1 MAQRRA
7 FLPGGN
13 ALSRPRLSARRLDRS
28 GDRSEVLYHSLKPVY
43 SKSFSEGVKEP
54 EQMRLRRFA
63 GTSIEKSLANRPLPI
78 YSEVPLQSHHSIL
91 QQHMAGMK
99 NTHPKKLLGKFA
111 GCGILRA
118 AAFPPNILSVPSW
131 LSSGFLHLA
140 KLSRALF
147 AVGISGQTRPGT
159 DSAVSF
165 GDIPAFLSKNATN
178 SLLRGY
184 YK

>member
-43 SKSFSEGVKEP
+43 SISFSEGIKEP
-54 EQMRLRRFA
+54 EQTRLRRFA
-63 GTSIEKSLANRPLPI
+63 GTSIEKISRKSLFANLFRGSFVIP
-78 YSEVPLQSHHSIL
+78 S
-91 QQHMAGMK
+91 QHF
-99 NTHPKKLLGKFA
+99 T
-111 GCGILRA
+111 A
-118 AAFPPNILSVPSW
+118 AAYGWYEKYPSKKALGEIRRLWYTECGGFSSEHPYLPGFPPDSCIWRNYPGL
-131 LSSGFLHLA
+131 F
-140 KLSRALF
+140 F

-165 GDIPAFLSKNATN
+165 GEIPAFLSKNATN

>member
-43 SKSFSEGVKEP
+43 SISFSESVKEP
-54 EQMRLRRFA
+54 EQTRLRRFA

-99 NTHPKKLLGKFA
+99 NIHPKKLLGKFA
-111 GCGILRA
+111 GCGILKA

-131 LSSGFLHLA
+131 LSTGFLHLA

-147 AVGISGQTRPGT
+147 RGGNLRADAPGHGLSGFFRGDP
-159 DSAVSF
+159 SF
-165 GDIPAFLSKNATN
+165 FIQKRNEQPP
-178 SLLRGY
+178 
-184 YK
+184 